1 MTAAGK
7 YVPTAESEIAAEAA
21 GTDAWAVL
29 QRLLCGQASA
39 APYLANALRV
49 DAYGCTTFGR
59 TDAVDLFA
67 AYPLEFSSQAR
78 VLLSPHAMAVVDDM
92 ADGRTVGAFADL
104 VDGVI
109 VRVWVVAGTDA
120 AAADAILEPA
130 VPVARDDFMSQ
141 LRQQCHGDAIDHP
154 DLTAG
159 AWPRVVELCN
169 AVLGE
174 LPSACAASSSQG
186 WVMRAFS
193 SGPSV
198 VALVRWRLHAA
209 GLPRRAHYRIALAI
223 ADGKD
228 LDREHD
234 APAFSRL
241 ALSDALLEPAPV
253 SF

>member
-1 MTAAGK
+1 VTGTGK
-7 YVPTAESEIAAEAA
+7 YAPTAESEIATEAA

-39 APYLANALRV
+39 AHHLANALRV

-59 TDAVDLFA
+59 TDAVDLFTA
-67 AYPLEFSSQAR
+67 HPLEFSSHSR
-78 VLLSPHAMAVVDDM
+78 VLLSRQAIAVVDDV

-109 VRVWVVAGTDA
+109 ARVWVVAGTDA

-141 LRQQCHGDAIDHP
+141 LRQQCHGDAMDHP
-154 DLTAG
+154 DLKAG
-159 AWPRVVELCN
+159 AWPCVVELCS

-174 LPSACAASSSQG
+174 LPAACAASSSQG

-223 ADGKD
+223 TDSKT

-234 APAFSRL
+234 ARAFSRL
-241 ALSDALLEPAPV
+241 ALSGPMLEPAPV